1 MIHHLVAITG
11 GIGAGNSIV
20 SRVLRAKGYQVYD
33 CDSRA
38 RAIMDSDPEIKTRLH
53 AEIHPKAL
61 RPDGTIDR
69 RLIASVVFTDPDRL
83 AALNAIV
90 HGAVRAD
97 IARWRR
103 QTEAPLAFIETA
115 ILYQSGLDRMVDEA
129 WLVEAPEEIRV
140 DRVCSR
146 DNTTPEAV
154 GHRIAS
160 QTAET
165 AKLLSLI
172 HI

>member
-1 MIHHLVAITG
+1 MAP
-11 GIGAGNSIV
+11 A
-20 SRVLRAKGYQVYD
+20 
-33 CDSRA
+33 
-38 RAIMDSDPEIKTRLH
+38 
-53 AEIHPKAL
+53 
-61 RPDGTIDR
+61 DR
-69 RLIASVVFTDPDRL
+69 SP
-83 AALNAIV
+83 
-90 HGAVRAD
+90 
-97 IARWRR
+97 
-103 QTEAPLAFIETA
+103 PLAFIETA

-165 AKLLSLI
+165 AKLQNTPAPPLRTSTLLNDNSHSLLLQI
-172 HI
+172 AALLNKP